1 MHNFSA
7 QPSQFTEIKVMPL
20 NTWIS
25 TGKTRTDL
33 PSLNKINSS
42 QILAQWS
49 KQRCAVSFLKANIQE
64 ISIPILAVTIS
75 SARSPQQPTCFRWLK
90 QTKDSAWTSYS
101 PAALDIAT
109 NTAPPLD
116 VVPSKRM
123 KNPLSKTQK
132 REVLEYSFIKK
143 KKTTWIK
150 LLDNEIKRWWSNPA
164 DWRVP

>member
-1 MHNFSA
+1 MHNFPA

-25 TGKTRTDL
+25 TGKTKTDL

-75 SARSPQQPTCFRWLK
+75 SARSPQQLTCFRWLK

-132 REVLEYSFIKK
+132 REELEYSFIKK
-143 KKTTWIK
+143 KKDYMDQIAW
-150 LLDNEIKRWWSNPA
+150 
-164 DWRVP
+164 